1 MENPPL
7 RVGSSPALHGRFHQ
21 KRAGGESAPSRS
33 GAPGHRG
40 PVWLGRSIAGS
51 SAHKQCSTP
60 TCGYSLGHRS
70 TTCCAIAAESL
81 TTAPAYC
88 GLAFLSQVP
97 VWRAIVSPGRRHPS
111 NHRSQSTMLDQDS
124 PLHRLPAGL
133 RRRQKLMLDG
143 IGISIDMATMS
154 YARLQ
159 ASLLA
164 WTQGVVQGQPQPT
177 AGAALIMMDAW
188 MIIDAV
194 NRLRALVAATRGLK
208 RGPAVVSF
216 NRSVEGVETLRNA
229 VQHMIGEVEELEKNG
244 HPLWGSLS
252 WNYLESPATGTG
264 R

>member
-1 MENPPL
+1 
-7 RVGSSPALHGRFHQ
+7 
-21 KRAGGESAPSRS
+21 
-33 GAPGHRG
+33 
-40 PVWLGRSIAGS
+40 
-51 SAHKQCSTP
+51 
-60 TCGYSLGHRS
+60 
-70 TTCCAIAAESL
+70 
-81 TTAPAYC
+81 
-88 GLAFLSQVP
+88 
-97 VWRAIVSPGRRHPS
+97 
-111 NHRSQSTMLDQDS
+111 MLDQDS

-229 VQHMIGEVEELEKNG
+229 VQHLIGEVEELEKNG

-264 R
+264 SILLLVPGTVAVTEGLPMVNPLGREVEIPIGLITLTAAEVTVCLSDVLQAVERFAERLEHVAATAFAALPADAADQFVTLDLPFSSGSPPAAPTGT